1 MSKATCIMVQGTM
14 SGAGKSLLC
23 AALCRIFAQDGWR
36 VAPFKSQNMALNS
49 FVTRDGLEM
58 GRAQVVQAQAAGV
71 EPDVRMNPILL
82 KPSSDIGSQV
92 IVNGE
97 VRGQMPAAEY
107 FRRKKQLIPDIL
119 AAYNSLAEDFDIIV
133 IEGAGSPAE
142 INLKADDIVNMGLAK
157 LVDAPVLLVGDI
169 DRGGVF
175 AQLFGTV
182 ELLEPDERAR
192 IKGLIINK
200 FRGDVGI
207 LRPGL
212 AMLEEKT
219 HLPVFGVVPY
229 LKADIEDEDSLSDRL
244 QVKNAVKPL
253 DAAIVRLPHI
263 SNFTDFMPLEQH
275 PLLGVRY
282 VQTTR
287 ELGAPDCVI
296 LPGTKNTV
304 DDLLWLR
311 QCGLEAA
318 ISKLAQSGDAQ
329 RLMELVAALAPMK
342 SYGVEKDIDRFENDR
357 HIHFSPKQ
365 RQAIVAALEQGV
377 LVITGGPGTGKTTII
392 KCIISLLS
400 EFGEVVLCAPTGRA
414 AKRMTETTGYEAK
427 TIHRLLEYGGEEGQF
442 GRNQDTPIEG
452 DCIIAD
458 ETSMVDMMLMR
469 SFLRAVAPGTRL
481 ILVGDADQ
489 LPSVGAGNVLGDILQ
504 SGVIPSIHLTDIFR
518 QSETS
523 RIVTNAHRINEGKMP
538 LLNEKNT
545 DFFFERQMSLQQAA
559 DTIVALTTQRL
570 PRFLKFGDDWRSRSV
585 REIQVL
591 APMKKGECG
600 VQALNIRLQEAL
612 NPPASG
618 KPSITYGETI
628 FRVGDYDMEWRRRV
642 NLGWEDGKGVFNG
655 DVGFVT
661 AVDTEN
667 HALTVRFDDEKDAE
681 YTGQQLEDLDL
692 AYCLSVH
699 KSQGSEFP
707 VVILPVVYG
716 PMMLLTRNL
725 FYTALTR
732 ARKLVVLVGR
742 EEIIRQ
748 MVENDHIMKRYTTLS
763 DRLRQVATMLPK
775 VDVFGAPIED

>member
-1 MSKATCIMVQGTM
+1 MRTYESCVYREKTAKAEEKLANLIRYQI
-14 SGAGKSLLC
+14 
-23 AALCRIFAQDGWR
+23 RH
-36 VAPFKSQNMALNS
+36 QNPCTYGDLDHELDREES
-49 FVTRDGLEM
+49 RLK
-58 GRAQVVQAQAAGV
+58 
-71 EPDVRMNPILL
+71 VRL
-82 KPSSDIGSQV
+82 
-92 IVNGE
+92 
-97 VRGQMPAAEY
+97 AAE
-107 FRRKKQLIPDIL
+107 
-119 AAYNSLAEDFDIIV
+119 
-133 IEGAGSPAE
+133 
-142 INLKADDIVNMGLAK
+142 
-157 LVDAPVLLVGDI
+157 
-169 DRGGVF
+169 
-175 AQLFGTV
+175 
-182 ELLEPDERAR
+182 
-192 IKGLIINK
+192 
-200 FRGDVGI
+200 
-207 LRPGL
+207 
-212 AMLEEKT
+212 
-219 HLPVFGVVPY
+219 
-229 LKADIEDEDSLSDRL
+229 
-244 QVKNAVKPL
+244 
-253 DAAIVRLPHI
+253 
-263 SNFTDFMPLEQH
+263 
-275 PLLGVRY
+275 
-282 VQTTR
+282 
-287 ELGAPDCVI
+287 
-296 LPGTKNTV
+296 
-304 DDLLWLR
+304 
-311 QCGLEAA
+311 
-318 ISKLAQSGDAQ
+318 
-329 RLMELVAALAPMK
+329 
-342 SYGVEKDIDRFENDR
+342 
-357 HIHFSPKQ
+357 Q
-365 RQAIVAALEQGV
+365 RQAIKTALTSG
-377 LVITGGPGTGKTTII
+377 LCIITGGPGTGKTTAVRGIVALFRKMGLDI
-392 KCIISLLS
+392 
-400 EFGEVVLCAPTGRA
+400 VLAAPTGRA
-414 AKRMTETTGYEAK
+414 AKRLGELCGTEAS

-612 NPPASG
+612 NPPAPG

-628 FRVGDYDMEWRRRV
+628 FRVGDKVMQTRNDYDMEWRRCV

-775 VDVFGAPIED
+775 VDVFGNPVED